1 MERKKYILSF
11 PSEIVEIPI
20 THTFMSRF
28 GLWTNILRAKIEP
41 SSGGKLVIELRGDGD
56 MIESAVRYA
65 EAEGVT
71 VRPLEHDVAVSREL
85 CVDCGACVSICPSQ
99 ALSLDPCT
107 FRLVFEPD
115 KCVVCGSCAEVC
127 PVAAIRVDF

>member
-11 PSEIVEIPI
+11 PSTIVEVPI

-41 SSGGKLVIELRGDGD
+41 STGGKLVIELRGEPD

-65 EAEGVT
+65 EGEGVT

-85 CVDCGACVSICPSQ
+85 CIDCGACVSICPSQ
-99 ALSLDPCT
+99 ALSLDRDT
-107 FRLVFEPD
+107 FKLVFDAER
-115 KCVVCGSCAEVC
+115 CVICGSCALVC
-127 PVAAIRVDF
+127 PVSAIRVDF

>member
-11 PSEIVEIPI
+11 PSTIVEVPI

-41 SSGGKLVIELRGDGD
+41 STGGKLVIELRGEPG

-65 EAEGVT
+65 EGEGVT

-85 CVDCGACVSICPSQ
+85 CIDCGACVSICPSQ
-99 ALSLDPCT
+99 ALSLDKDT
-107 FRLVFEPD
+107 FKLVFDAER
-115 KCVVCGSCAEVC
+115 CVICGSCALVC
-127 PVAAIRVDF
+127 PVSAIRVDF

>member
-1 MERKKYILSF
+1 MDRKKYILSF
-11 PSEIVEIPI
+11 PSTIVEIPI

-41 SSGGKLVIELRGDGD
+41 SSGGKLVIELRGESE
-56 MIESAVRYA
+56 MIENAVHYA
-65 EAEGVT
+65 ESEGVT

-85 CVDCGACVSICPSQ
+85 CIDCGACVSICPSK
-99 ALSLDPCT
+99 ALSLDPET
-107 FRLVFEPD
+107 FKLVFEAER
-115 KCVVCGSCAEVC
+115 CVVCGSCAEVC